1 MSQKRPDTAGEVGSG
16 GQSGEARGAGG
27 GARGR
32 AEPGGETLDVD
43 RGRGGDVLE
52 VRAGQP
58 AVAAA
63 AQAERAHALREGAL
77 DPGPPRV
84 ATASL
89 LRREPAPGGLQRLV
103 LGPRLQLQGNRC
115 LRTTLRGG

>member
-1 MSQKRPDTAGEVGSG
+1 MPTSGPSLRSVGIFGRVPGSRCIENKGDTVGEVVSG
-16 GQSGEARGAGG
+16 GQGGEARGPGG

-43 RGRGGDVLE
+43 RGRGGDLLE
-52 VRAGQP
+52 ARPGQP

-77 DPGPPRV
+77 DPGPP
-84 ATASL
+84 
-89 LRREPAPGGLQRLV
+89 
-103 LGPRLQLQGNRC
+103 
-115 LRTTLRGG
+115 